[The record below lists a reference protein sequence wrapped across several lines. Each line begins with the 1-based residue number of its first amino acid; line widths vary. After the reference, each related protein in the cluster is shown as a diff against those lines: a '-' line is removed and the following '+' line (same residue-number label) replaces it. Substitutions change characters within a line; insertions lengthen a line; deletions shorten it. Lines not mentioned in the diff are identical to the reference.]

1 MSKQKIESYIPAV
14 MEVLKEKFPK
24 GEAPKEFNGYI
35 SSFGASII
43 QSGLKATVALFEN
56 QQANTEADRSC
67 LTKIILEVL
76 GGNEKNLLD
85 HILNNSNK
93 EDILK
98 EEIVSIAVAIKLS
111 LRTFELKKGLKNV
124 NC

>member
-1 MSKQKIESYIPAV
+1 MSKQKIESYIPKV
-14 MEVLKEKFPK
+14 MEVLKEKFSD
-24 GEAPKEFNGYI
+24 GIAPKEFNGYI

-76 GGNEKNLLD
+76 GSNENNLLD
-85 HILNNSNK
+85 HILNNTNK